1 VRPSR
6 ILLFAAIMLAEF
18 AAFEAGLRLKGG
30 SEAAPVFQQL
40 FTRDAEVGLRL
51 KPGARAHFKTASFE
65 TDIVINSSGTRDD
78 DIGPKPPHERR
89 IVVLGDSLVM
99 AVQVQ
104 AAETF
109 CARLQARLNADPPE
123 PGARYRVINAGIQ
136 GYGPVEEL
144 TFFDKVARRFE
155 PDLVLVALFVGN
167 DAMEAS
173 DSGGALLPAPA
184 RAPAEAAAARPIA
197 RSTSPFPVWMRRVVR
212 RSMVLQIVRLRG
224 IALLDRFGQ
233 IHPVD
238 RALTLYLPAVPPDMA
253 RGLAVT
259 RVAVERIAGLAA
271 AGGAKTAV
279 LLVPARFQVDEEDYQ
294 NLKAVVA
301 DSGET
306 LVRDAA
312 TDRFQQALAGLPIP
326 VMDALPVLRAPGPAT
341 RVFFQDTAHLT
352 VFGHQVLAAGIDRF
366 LRASN
371 LLVPPAAPTAAK
383 GQTGGE
389 PR

>member
-1 VRPSR
+1 VKPSR
-6 ILLFAAIMLAEF
+6 ILLFAAVMLVEF
-18 AAFEAGLRLKGG
+18 ALFEAGLRLKGG

-65 TDIVINSSGTRDD
+65 TDIAINSSGTRDD
-78 DIGPKPPHERR
+78 EIGPKAPNERR
-89 IVVLGDSLVM
+89 IVVLGDSLVL

-109 CARLQARLNADPPE
+109 CARLQALLNANPPE
-123 PGARYRVINAGIQ
+123 RGVRYRVINAGIQ

-155 PDLVLVALFVGN
+155 PDVVLVALFVGN

-173 DSGGALLPAPA
+173 DSGGAILPLPVAAPA
-184 RAPAEAAAARPIA
+184 GTAASRPDA
-197 RSTSPFPVWMRRVVR
+197 KSASPFPIWMRRIVR

-238 RALTLYLPAVPPDMA
+238 RALTLYLPSLPPDMA

-259 RVAVERIAGLAA
+259 RAAMERIAGLAA
-271 AGGAKTAV
+271 SGGAKTGIV
-279 LLVPARFQVDEEDYQ
+279 LLPARFQVDEEDYE
-294 NLKAVVA
+294 NLRKVVA

-312 TDRFQQALAGLPIP
+312 TDRFKQALAGLPLP
-326 VMDALPVLRAPGPAT
+326 MMDALPVLRAPGPAT

-352 VFGHQVLAAGIDRF
+352 VAGHQVLAAGLDRF
-366 LRASN
+366 LRESH
-371 LLVPPAAPTAAK
+371 LLAPPAAPAAGK
-383 GQTGGE
+383 APTGGE
-389 PR
+389 AR